1 MRHNFKTL
9 LSISAVAV
17 ALVFTTGCSNEKFTI
32 NGEIA
37 NAKDSTLYF
46 EHNGLQG
53 FETLDSVKLDGTGTF
68 EFKGDRMSNP
78 EFYRLRIAGQII
90 NIAIDST
97 ETVTVKGSYPMM
109 ATNYVV
115 SDSYEN
121 EKIKE
126 LALKQIELQAQ
137 CQRVVAET
145 EASVDS
151 IQSIIKKLVDQYKDD
166 VTKNYIFKEPM
177 KAYSY
182 FALFQ
187 YITVGNQSSLIFNP
201 HENPEDVKVF
211 GAVAT
216 SWDTYYPDSER
227 GKNLH
232 NIAIEGM
239 KDQRIVQ
246 ANNQQLVIDESKV
259 SDAGLFNITLIDNKG
274 QQRSLTDL
282 KGKVVMLDF
291 HLFSVGE
298 ESTKRIMQLRDLYNK
313 YHAQGFEIYQIS
325 LDSNEHFWKTQTQ
338 HLPWVS
344 VYDPDG
350 MNSDNLMK
358 YNVQS
363 LPTFFLID
371 KNNVLQKRDVQIKD
385 IDAEI
390 RSML

>member
-1 MRHNFKTL
+1 MKNK
-9 LSISAVAV
+9 
-17 ALVFTTGCSNEKFTI
+17 FTTICAALMMGAAITTIVGCSNDKFHI
-32 NGEIA
+32 DGEIT
-37 NAKDSTLYF
+37 NAKDSILYF

-53 FETLDSVKLDGTGTF
+53 FETLDSVKLDETGSF
-68 EFKGDRMSNP
+68 EFKGDKVGNP

-109 ATNYVV
+109 ATNYEVKG
-115 SDSYEN
+115 SYEN

-126 LALKQIELQAQ
+126 LALKQIDLQSR
-137 CQRVVAET
+137 CQQVVAQT

-151 IQSIIKKLVDQYKDD
+151 IRSIIKNMVDQYKQD
-166 VTKNYIFKEPM
+166 VTRNYIYKEPM
-177 KAYSY
+177 KAYAY

-201 HENPEDVKVF
+201 RENPEDIKVF

-216 SWDTYYPDSER
+216 SWDSYFPDSER
-227 GKNLH
+227 GQNLH

-246 ANNQQLVIDESKV
+246 ANNQSLVIDESKITN
-259 SDAGLFNITLIDNKG
+259 SGLFDISLIDNKG
-274 QQRSLTDL
+274 QQRRLTDL

-291 HLFSVGE
+291 HVFGVGE
-298 ESTKRIMQLRDLYNK
+298 ESTKRIMLLRELYNK
-313 YHAQGFEIYQIS
+313 YSAQGFEIYQVS

-338 HLPWVS
+338 HLPWIS
-344 VYDPDG
+344 VFDPDG
-350 MNSDNLMK
+350 ERSENLVK
-358 YNVQS
+358 YNIQS
-363 LPTFFLID
+363 IPTFFLID
-371 KNNVLQKRDVQIKD
+371 RNNVLQKRDLQIQD

-390 RSML
+390 RALL